1 MRKILIKHSI
11 RKNTGGRGYTPYKL
25 ITTVNSLIF
34 SEQQETTF
42 SSKYKSLLQREFR
55 ILVSEKE
62 IIIIV
67 FLIIMN
73 ANYYI
78 VATVITVPL

>member
-11 RKNTGGRGYTPYKL
+11 RKNTGGRRCTPYKL

-73 ANYYI
+73 ANYYV